1 MGTYR
6 LSDAARILSVSPS
19 RLRYWEKTALV
30 PARATEGETKGFG
43 FRDLVYVRAV
53 VGLLDQG
60 VPLRRIRESVA
71 AVRRRFPDVE
81 DPLSALR
88 IWTEDSDRIVVEDEG
103 GLTEPGGQRVLDF
116 CKSLPSGDAAVTH
129 LSFEGKGPEARTR
142 TAREWF
148 ERACELDSEPLHY
161 GEAIEAYERV
171 IEMEPGFADAHCN
184 LGAVLYNRGRRPAA
198 RKCFERCI
206 ELVPEHLEAHFNLG
220 NLLEEDGQEVEAL
233 EHYLA
238 AFRSNPQHPDLQVN
252 MALLYEKMGRV
263 DEALHCWRRYLG
275 IRKNGPWAQ
284 VARQRLLRSES

>member
-1 MGTYR
+1 VETYR

-30 PARATEGETKGFG
+30 PSRAIEGETKGFG

-53 VGLLDQG
+53 VELLDQG
-60 VPLRRIRESVA
+60 VPLRRIRKSVA
-71 AVRRRFPDVE
+71 AVRRRFPDLD

-88 IWTEDSDRIVVEDEG
+88 IWTGDSDRIVVEDDG
-103 GLTEPGGQRVLDF
+103 GLTEPSGQRVLDF
-116 CKSLPSGDAAVTH
+116 RESPPAGEAAVTH
-129 LSFEGKGPEARTR
+129 LSFVGTGGEAETR
-142 TAREWF
+142 TVREWF
-148 ERACELDSEPLHY
+148 ERGCDLDSEPLHY

-171 IEMEPGFADAHCN
+171 IEMDPSFADAHCN
-184 LGAVLYNRGRRPAA
+184 LGAVLYNRGRRPVA

-220 NLLEEDGQEVEAL
+220 NLLEEEGHEAEAL

-238 AFRSNPQHPDLQVN
+238 AFRANPQHPDLQVN
-252 MALLYEKMGRV
+252 MALLYEKMGQANA
-263 DEALHCWRRYLG
+263 ALQCWRRYLG